1 VGADLQRDGSE
12 LLSLIDDGLR
22 VPTATLC
29 ALIEICR
36 GSRHAVRLVLALAG
50 DAQAERVIG
59 TLGRDAGI
67 VTLDTP
73 MSRDETADL
82 VWHELDRASVGPEV
96 RARFDSSV
104 LQSLLPLPLGN
115 LENAGSR
122 MPGSGGVR

>member
-1 VGADLQRDGSE
+1 MGADLQRDGSE
-12 LLSLIDDGLR
+12 LLILIDDGLR
-22 VPTATLC
+22 VPIATLC
-29 ALIEICR
+29 AL
-36 GSRHAVRLVLALAG
+36 
-50 DAQAERVIG
+50 IG

-104 LQSLLPLPLGN
+104 LQSLLPLP
-115 LENAGSR
+115 
-122 MPGSGGVR
+122 